1 MRDAGHDEVM
11 GHLTDGRV
19 HHQDDRDE
27 EERSCHEHQ
36 AQPLE
41 APEAP
46 GAHRA
51 DDGHGGDDHGRH
63 LGQAQVGDRERDAD
77 ELGDDGQRVQEE
89 QVNDAERAPE
99 LAEALEDEPGMAHA
113 GHGAEAKHHVLADV
127 EHRDQ
132 EAQCPHEM
140 RAEVLTGLSVGREG
154 AGVVVADH
162 DDQPGPDDGKQR
174 LELERH
180 PRTGGGVA
188 VLDGAQGAV
197 DVADVGVVEDGD
209 VPAGWCKVGEVLHG
223 GLRCARRAVLRP
235 SDHVAAVST
244 AGEGFSFS
252 INGSRGIRRAGGR
265 RGRTCEKSSRR
276 RDQRSCGEP
285 RRRSAD
291 LGQNGGG

>member
-1 MRDAGHDEVM
+1 MGDAGHDEVV

-19 HHQDDRDE
+19 HHEDDRDE

-36 AQPLE
+36 AEPLE

-46 GAHRA
+46 GAHRS
-51 DDGHGGDDHGRH
+51 DDGHGGDDHGWD
-63 LGQAQVGDRERDAD
+63 LGQPQVGDRERDAD

-89 QVNDAERAPE
+89 QVNDAERPPE
-99 LAEALEDEPGMAHA
+99 LAEALEDEPGVAHA

-132 EAQCPHEM
+132 EAQRPHEM

-162 DDQPGPDDGKQR
+162 DDQPGPDDGKQC

-209 VPAGWCKVGEVLHG
+209 VPAGWCEVGEVLHG
-223 GLRCARRAVLRP
+223 GLRYARRALLRP
-235 SDHVAAVST
+235 SDHVTRVST
-244 AGEGFSFS
+244 AGEGFSVS
-252 INGSRGIRRAGGR
+252 NSGSRGIRHADGR
-265 RGRTCEKSSRR
+265 RGRRWRMTCEKAGRR
-276 RDQRSCGEP
+276 RAKAPAENPDVGR
-285 RRRSAD
+285 
-291 LGQNGGG
+291 LT